1 MRTDAFLTSTP
12 ALAALLRTA
21 GTPWPRPVWTHPS
34 WLPAGY
40 ERLAQMYVVGGEN
53 VTEEAT
59 AASHVVSGLA
69 ERLRRLETAY
79 AEWEHFDAPA
89 YFDLTVDQCAR
100 LLKLSERVN
109 TVHIRFFP
117 DTLLPAFVRAADF
130 AVHAYLPAAE
140 RQDES
145 PVASEQFLQRI
156 QPGMVELWQ
165 QLCATIQQA
174 RDILAEDI
182 GYLAANG
189 ATEEREQWRG
199 QWLHAPVAGV
209 ASALMPAL
217 EQIATLTLSFEFPL
231 PAWKQPDRVR
241 RLRTN
246 RNRQRTQNITRL
258 SR

>member
-1 MRTDAFLTSTP
+1 MRTDALLTSTP

-21 GTPWPRPVWTHPS
+21 GTQWPRPAWIHPS
-34 WLPAGY
+34 WLPAGG
-40 ERLAQMYVVGGEN
+40 ERLAQMYTVGGEH
-53 VTEEAT
+53 VQEEAS
-59 AASHVVSGLA
+59 AASHVVSALA

-89 YFDLTVDQCAR
+89 YFDLTMDQCSR

-117 DTLLPAFVRAADF
+117 DLLLPAFIRAADF

-140 RQDES
+140 RRDES
-145 PVASEQFLQRI
+145 PVASEQFLRRI

-165 QLCATIQQA
+165 QLCQTIQQA
-174 RDILAEDI
+174 RTILAEDI

-189 ATEEREQWRG
+189 ATEEREQWRS
-199 QWLHAPVAGV
+199 QWLHTPGAGV
-209 ASALMPAL
+209 ASALTPAL
-217 EQIATLTLSFEFPL
+217 EQIPTLTLSFEFPL

-246 RNRQRTQNITRL
+246 RNRQRIKNRAH
-258 SR
+258 